1 MAKSKSVFFCQS
13 CGAQSAKWIGKCPA
27 CNEWNTYVEELVNKK
42 EEEKYTWREKKNRDA
57 YASKPQ
63 ALDEIVENPNERV
76 STKDSELDRVLG
88 GGLVKGSLI
97 LLGGEPGIGK
107 STLLLQIGLT
117 ITDQKILYITGE
129 ESASQIKLRAER
141 VNKKNDNFLVLTE
154 TNSQRMFQH
163 CKEVQPNILIV
174 DSIQTVYTDL
184 IESTPGSVSQIR
196 ECAAEFQRFAKE
208 NGVIVILVGHITKDG
223 SIAGPKVLEHIV
235 DVVLQ
240 FEGDTNYIY
249 RLLRTHKNR
258 FGSTAE
264 IGIYEMDRQGLKVVT
279 NPSQLLL
286 TDRSEAMSG
295 ISISTNI
302 EGMRPMMVEVQAL
315 VGNSVYGTAQRS
327 ATGFDVRRM
336 HMLLAVL
343 EKRANY
349 KLAMKDVFLNIT
361 GGIKISD
368 PATDLAVIASIM
380 SSYEDQ
386 PISYKY
392 AFAGEVGLSGEIRS
406 VNRLDQR
413 IVEAEK
419 LGFEKIFLS
428 AYSQNHIQALN
439 GNIEII
445 YIAKVY
451 ELLAHLF

>member
-1 MAKSKSVFFCQS
+1 MAKSKSVFYCQN

-27 CNEWNTYVEELVNKK
+27 CNEWNTYLEEIVNKK
-42 EEEKYTWREKKNRDA
+42 EEEKYTWREKNSRET
-57 YASKPQ
+57 YLSKPQ
-63 ALDEIVENPNERV
+63 ALDEILDNPSERV

-117 ITDQKILYITGE
+117 ITHQKVLYVTGE

-141 VNKKNDNFLVLTE
+141 VNKRNDNFLVLTE
-154 TNSQRMFQH
+154 TNSQRIFQH
-163 CKEVQPNILIV
+163 CKEIHPNILIV
-174 DSIQTVYTDL
+174 DSIQTVYTDM
-184 IESTPGSVSQIR
+184 IESTSGSVSQIR

-264 IGIYEMDRQGLKVVT
+264 IGIYEMDRQGLKIVT

-286 TDRSEAMSG
+286 TDRTEAMSG
-295 ISISTNI
+295 ISISSNI
-302 EGMRPMMVEVQAL
+302 EGLRPMMVEVQAL
-315 VGNSVYGTAQRS
+315 VGNAVYGTAQRS
-327 ATGFDVRRM
+327 ATGFDIRRM

-343 EKRANY
+343 EKRAGY
-349 KLAMKDVFLNIT
+349 KLAMKDVFLNIA

-368 PATDLAVIASIM
+368 PATDLAVLSSIM

-406 VNRLDQR
+406 VNRVEQR
-413 IVEAEK
+413 VTEAEK

-428 AYSQNHIQALN
+428 AYSQNQLQQVN
-439 GNIEII
+439 SKIEIV
-445 YIAKVY
+445 YISKVY
-451 ELLAHLF
+451 ELLANLF

>member
-1 MAKSKSVFFCQS
+1 
-13 CGAQSAKWIGKCPA
+13 
-27 CNEWNTYVEELVNKK
+27 
-42 EEEKYTWREKKNRDA
+42 
-57 YASKPQ
+57 
-63 ALDEIVENPNERV
+63 LDEIVENPNERV

-327 ATGFDVRRM
+327 ATGFDIRRM

-349 KLAMKDVFLNIT
+349 KLVMKDVFLNIT

-439 GNIEII
+439 GNIEIV

>member
-1 MAKSKSVFFCQS
+1 MAKSKSVFYCQN

-27 CNEWNTYVEELVNKK
+27 CNEWNTYLEEIVNKK
-42 EEEKYTWREKKNRDA
+42 EEEKYTWREKNSRET
-57 YASKPQ
+57 YLSKPQ
-63 ALDEIVENPNERV
+63 ALDEILDNQSERV

-117 ITDQKILYITGE
+117 ITHQKVLYVTGE

-141 VNKKNDNFLVLTE
+141 VNKRNDNFLVLTE
-154 TNSQRMFQH
+154 TNSQRIFQH
-163 CKEVQPNILIV
+163 CKEIHPNILIV
-174 DSIQTVYTDL
+174 DSIQTVYTDM
-184 IESTPGSVSQIR
+184 IESTSGSVSQIR

-264 IGIYEMDRQGLKVVT
+264 IGIYEMDRQGLKIVT

-286 TDRSEAMSG
+286 TDRTEAMSG
-295 ISISTNI
+295 ISISSNI
-302 EGMRPMMVEVQAL
+302 EGLRPMMVEVQAL
-315 VGNSVYGTAQRS
+315 VGNAVYGTAQRS
-327 ATGFDVRRM
+327 ATGFDIRRM

-343 EKRANY
+343 EKRAGY
-349 KLAMKDVFLNIT
+349 KLAMKDVFLNIA

-368 PATDLAVIASIM
+368 PATDLAVLSSIM

-406 VNRLDQR
+406 VNRVEQR
-413 IVEAEK
+413 ITEAEK

-428 AYSQNHIQALN
+428 AYSQNHLQQVN
-439 GNIEII
+439 SKIEIV
-445 YIAKVY
+445 YISKVY
-451 ELLAHLF
+451 ELLANLF

>member
-1 MAKSKSVFFCQS
+1 MAKSKSVFYCQN

-27 CNEWNTYVEELVNKK
+27 CNEWNTYLEEIVNKK
-42 EEEKYTWREKKNRDA
+42 EEEKYTWREKNSRET
-57 YASKPQ
+57 YLSKPQ
-63 ALDEIVENPNERV
+63 ALDEILDNPSERV

-117 ITDQKILYITGE
+117 ITHQKVLYVTGE

-141 VNKKNDNFLVLTE
+141 VNKRNDNFLVLTE
-154 TNSQRMFQH
+154 TNSQRIFQH
-163 CKEVQPNILIV
+163 CKEIHPNILIV
-174 DSIQTVYTDL
+174 DSIQTVYTDM
-184 IESTPGSVSQIR
+184 IESTSGSVSQIR

-264 IGIYEMDRQGLKVVT
+264 IGIYEMDRQGLKIVT

-286 TDRSEAMSG
+286 TERTEAMSG
-295 ISISTNI
+295 ISISSNI
-302 EGMRPMMVEVQAL
+302 EGLRPMMVEVQAL
-315 VGNSVYGTAQRS
+315 VGNAVYGTAQRS
-327 ATGFDVRRM
+327 ATGFDIRRM

-343 EKRANY
+343 EKRAGY
-349 KLAMKDVFLNIT
+349 KLAMKDVFLNIA

-368 PATDLAVIASIM
+368 PATDLAVLSSIM

-406 VNRLDQR
+406 VNRVEQR
-413 IVEAEK
+413 ITEAEK

-428 AYSQNHIQALN
+428 AYSQNHLQQVN
-439 GNIEII
+439 SKIEIV
-445 YIAKVY
+445 YISKVY
-451 ELLAHLF
+451 ELLANLF

>member
-1 MAKSKSVFFCQS
+1 MAKSKSVFYCQN

-27 CNEWNTYVEELVNKK
+27 CNEWNTYLEEIVNKK
-42 EEEKYTWREKKNRDA
+42 EEEKYTWREKNSRET
-57 YASKPQ
+57 YLSKPQ
-63 ALDEIVENPNERV
+63 ALDEILDNPSERV

-117 ITDQKILYITGE
+117 ITHQKVLYVTGE

-141 VNKKNDNFLVLTE
+141 VNKRNDNFLVLTE
-154 TNSQRMFQH
+154 TNSQRIFQH
-163 CKEVQPNILIV
+163 CKEIHPNILIV
-174 DSIQTVYTDL
+174 DSIQTVYTDM
-184 IESTPGSVSQIR
+184 IESTSGSVSQIR

-264 IGIYEMDRQGLKVVT
+264 IGIYEMDRQGLKIVT

-286 TDRSEAMSG
+286 TDRTEAMSG
-295 ISISTNI
+295 ISISSNI
-302 EGMRPMMVEVQAL
+302 EGLRPMMVEVQAL
-315 VGNSVYGTAQRS
+315 VGNAVYGTAQRS
-327 ATGFDVRRM
+327 ATGFDIRRM

-343 EKRANY
+343 EKRAGY
-349 KLAMKDVFLNIT
+349 KLAMKDVFLNIA

-368 PATDLAVIASIM
+368 PATDLAVLSSIM

-406 VNRLDQR
+406 VNRVEQR
-413 IVEAEK
+413 ITEAEK

-428 AYSQNHIQALN
+428 AYSQNHLQQVN
-439 GNIEII
+439 SKIEIV
-445 YIAKVY
+445 YISKVY
-451 ELLAHLF
+451 ELLANLF

>member
-1 MAKSKSVFFCQS
+1 
-13 CGAQSAKWIGKCPA
+13 
-27 CNEWNTYVEELVNKK
+27 L
-42 EEEKYTWREKKNRDA
+42 
-57 YASKPQ
+57 
-63 ALDEIVENPNERV
+63 
-76 STKDSELDRVLG
+76 
-88 GGLVKGSLI
+88 
-97 LLGGEPGIGK
+97 
-107 STLLLQIGLT
+107 TLT
-117 ITDQKILYITGE
+117 HQKVLYITGE

-141 VNKKNDNFLVLTE
+141 METDNDSFYVLTE

-163 CKEVQPNILIV
+163 CKEFQPDILIV
-174 DSIQTVYTDL
+174 DSIQTVYTDI

-196 ECAAEFQRFAKE
+196 ECAAEFQRYAKE
-208 NGVIVILVGHITKDG
+208 NGVTVILVGHITKDG

-240 FEGDTNYIY
+240 FEGDTNYVY

-264 IGIYEMDRQGLKVVT
+264 IGIYEMDRQGLKIVV

-286 TDRSEAMSG
+286 TDRDEEMSG
-295 ISISTNI
+295 IAIASTM

-315 VGNSVYGTAQRS
+315 VGNAVYGTAQRS

-343 EKRANY
+343 EKRAGY

-361 GGIKISD
+361 GGIKIND
-368 PATDLAVIASIM
+368 PATDLAVLASIM

-386 PISYKY
+386 PIAYKY
-392 AFAGEVGLSGEIRS
+392 AFAGEVGLSGEIRA
-406 VNRLDQR
+406 VNRIEQR
-413 IVEAEK
+413 ISESEK

-428 AYSQNHIQALN
+428 AYAKHQIQLQPKK
-439 GNIEII
+439 IEIV
-445 YIAKVY
+445 YVGKVY
-451 ELLAHLF
+451 EMLAKLF

>member
-1 MAKSKSVFFCQS
+1 
-13 CGAQSAKWIGKCPA
+13 
-27 CNEWNTYVEELVNKK
+27 
-42 EEEKYTWREKKNRDA
+42 
-57 YASKPQ
+57 
-63 ALDEIVENPNERV
+63 
-76 STKDSELDRVLG
+76 
-88 GGLVKGSLI
+88 
-97 LLGGEPGIGK
+97 
-107 STLLLQIGLT
+107 
-117 ITDQKILYITGE
+117 
-129 ESASQIKLRAER
+129 
-141 VNKKNDNFLVLTE
+141 
-154 TNSQRMFQH
+154 MFQH
-163 CKEVQPNILIV
+163 CIEVQPNILIV

>member
-1 MAKSKSVFFCQS
+1 
-13 CGAQSAKWIGKCPA
+13 
-27 CNEWNTYVEELVNKK
+27 
-42 EEEKYTWREKKNRDA
+42 
-57 YASKPQ
+57 
-63 ALDEIVENPNERV
+63 
-76 STKDSELDRVLG
+76 
-88 GGLVKGSLI
+88 
-97 LLGGEPGIGK
+97 
-107 STLLLQIGLT
+107 
-117 ITDQKILYITGE
+117 
-129 ESASQIKLRAER
+129 
-141 VNKKNDNFLVLTE
+141 
-154 TNSQRMFQH
+154 
-163 CKEVQPNILIV
+163 
-174 DSIQTVYTDL
+174 
-184 IESTPGSVSQIR
+184 
-196 ECAAEFQRFAKE
+196 
-208 NGVIVILVGHITKDG
+208 
-223 SIAGPKVLEHIV
+223 
-235 DVVLQ
+235 
-240 FEGDTNYIY
+240 
-249 RLLRTHKNR
+249 
-258 FGSTAE
+258 
-264 IGIYEMDRQGLKVVT
+264 
-279 NPSQLLL
+279 
-286 TDRSEAMSG
+286 
-295 ISISTNI
+295 
-302 EGMRPMMVEVQAL
+302 MVEVQAL

-327 ATGFDVRRM
+327 ATGFDIRRM

-428 AYSQNHIQALN
+428 AYSQNHIQVLN
-439 GNIEII
+439 GNIEIV

>member
-1 MAKSKSVFFCQS
+1 
-13 CGAQSAKWIGKCPA
+13 
-27 CNEWNTYVEELVNKK
+27 
-42 EEEKYTWREKKNRDA
+42 
-57 YASKPQ
+57 
-63 ALDEIVENPNERV
+63 LDEIVENPNERV
-76 STKDSELDRVLG
+76 STKDSELDRLLG

>member
-1 MAKSKSVFFCQS
+1 MAKIKSVFFCQS
-13 CGAQSAKWIGKCPA
+13 CGAQSAKWIGKCPS
-27 CNEWNTYVEELVNKK
+27 CNEWNTYVEEVVNKK
-42 EEEKYTWREKKNRDA
+42 EEEKYTWRDKANREA
-57 YASKPQ
+57 YVSKPQ
-63 ALDEIVENPNERV
+63 PLKEIVDNPNERI
-76 STKDSELDRVLG
+76 STKDAELDRVLG
-88 GGLVKGSLI
+88 GGLVRGSLV

-117 ITDQKILYITGE
+117 LTHQKVLYITGE

-141 VNKKNDNFLVLTE
+141 METDNDSFYVLTE

-163 CKEVQPNILIV
+163 CKEFQPDILIV
-174 DSIQTVYTDL
+174 DSIQTVYTDI

-196 ECAAEFQRFAKE
+196 ECAAEFQRYAKE
-208 NGVIVILVGHITKDG
+208 NGVTVILVGHITKDG

-240 FEGDTNYIY
+240 FEGDTNYVY

-264 IGIYEMDRQGLKVVT
+264 IGIYEMDRQGLKIVV

-286 TDRSEAMSG
+286 TDRDEEMSG
-295 ISISTNI
+295 IAIASTM

-315 VGNSVYGTAQRS
+315 VGNAVYGTAQRS

-343 EKRANY
+343 EKRAGY

-361 GGIKISD
+361 GGIKIND
-368 PATDLAVIASIM
+368 PATDLAVLASIM

-386 PISYKY
+386 PIAYKY
-392 AFAGEVGLSGEIRS
+392 AFAGEVGLSGEIRA
-406 VNRLDQR
+406 VNRIEQR
-413 IVEAEK
+413 ISESEK

-428 AYSQNHIQALN
+428 AYAKHQIQLQPKK
-439 GNIEII
+439 IEIV
-445 YIAKVY
+445 YVGKVY
-451 ELLAHLF
+451 EMLAKLF

>member
-42 EEEKYTWREKKNRDA
+42 EEEKYTWREKNNRDA

-76 STKDSELDRVLG
+76 STKDSELDRLLG

>member
-42 EEEKYTWREKKNRDA
+42 EEEKYTWREKNNRDV

-295 ISISTNI
+295 ISISSNI

-327 ATGFDVRRM
+327 ATGFDIRRM

-439 GNIEII
+439 GNIEIV

>member
-42 EEEKYTWREKKNRDA
+42 EEEKYTWREKNNRDA

-368 PATDLAVIASIM
+368 PTTDLAVIASIM

>member
-42 EEEKYTWREKKNRDA
+42 EEEKYTWREKNNRDA

-295 ISISTNI
+295 ISISSNI